1 MSSWR
6 LLCKIDMALT
16 NKQLETHGCIF
27 STVAT
32 DAVVLKYR
40 AISTRSAHEYALYGT
55 NFIRKSVYKDVRK

>member
-1 MSSWR
+1 
-6 LLCKIDMALT
+6 MALT